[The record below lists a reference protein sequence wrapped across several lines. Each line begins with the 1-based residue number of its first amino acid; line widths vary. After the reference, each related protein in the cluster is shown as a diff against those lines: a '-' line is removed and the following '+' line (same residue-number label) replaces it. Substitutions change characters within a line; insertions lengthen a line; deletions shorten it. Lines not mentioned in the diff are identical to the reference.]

1 MASTRIEEPD
11 LKFIRE
17 VKKLGGETLKKCY
30 QCATCSVVC
39 NLSPEDNPF
48 PRKEM
53 ILTQWGQT
61 ERLVKD
67 ADIWL
72 CYQCNDCSVHCPRG
86 AKPVAPVLL
95 LLVCIYGFAPSTNG
109 EFDFL
114 QTNEIDF
121 NLFLPHSSVDVLFVG
136 CMIMI
141 LIFTAI
147 GILKFWKGLQ
157 EGVGK
162 KQISFIKAF
171 MLTIKEIILHSS
183 FFKCETN
190 KPRSWGH
197 LILIAGFATALMGTP
212 YIDSWFCI
220 RFSCNRMGFYV

>member
-86 AKPVAPVLL
+86 AKPGDVLSAVRSYIYKQLAFPSFMGKALASPAALPLLLLAPVLL

-114 QTNEIDF
+114 HHRQTE
-121 NLFLPHSSVDVLFVG
+121 NL
-136 CMIMI
+136 
-141 LIFTAI
+141 
-147 GILKFWKGLQ
+147 
-157 EGVGK
+157 
-162 KQISFIKAF
+162 ISFKQ
-171 MLTIKEIILHSS
+171 T
-183 FFKCETN
+183 
-190 KPRSWGH
+190 R
-197 LILIAGFATALMGTP
+197 
-212 YIDSWFCI
+212 
-220 RFSCNRMGFYV
+220 